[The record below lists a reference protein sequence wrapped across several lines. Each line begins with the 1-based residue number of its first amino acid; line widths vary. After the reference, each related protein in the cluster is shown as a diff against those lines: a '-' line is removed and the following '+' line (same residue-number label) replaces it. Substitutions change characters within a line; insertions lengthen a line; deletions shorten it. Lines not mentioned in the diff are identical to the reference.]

1 MVYRWKKTV
10 YEVMNPFILEPGKS
24 CSLPITVPTT
34 IHGAHTVA
42 VSLSVYKND
51 ELYGQQQLFLKKE
64 KMRLP
69 RTAHHNDA
77 PQISVKGTELIIK
90 GESFIYIYQ
99 LAKAAFTSVKINQ
112 KELLERPTQF
122 SIWRAPTDNDRNLVN
137 KWKVAGY
144 AEMSLEI
151 RKKTGNS

>member
-1 MVYRWKKTV
+1 MEKTV
-10 YEVMNPFILEPGKS
+10 YEVMNPFILEPGKVVHCPS
-24 CSLPITVPTT
+24 QYLQRFMVLIRLLFRYLFIKMMSFMD
-34 IHGAHTVA
+34 
-42 VSLSVYKND
+42 SNSS
-51 ELYGQQQLFLKKE
+51 FLKR

-137 KWKVAGY
+137 KWKAAGY